1 MEYSI
6 AVVSGPDNGQT
17 FALRSGQTIVVGRGQ
32 QTGTRLQ
39 DPSVS
44 RQHCE
49 ISFLRGEL
57 RLRDLGS
64 GTGSFVNSVN
74 VTEAVLRPGDCISI
88 GDTDLRVEV
97 VGGLDAPTI
106 APARQATPPVRDLSM
121 LKDQSLHCFQ
131 IVDEIARGVTGTVFR
146 AARPDRN
153 ETVALKVL
161 WPDITQ
167 SSDER
172 RRFVRAMKTMQP
184 IRHPNIVR
192 ILNAGITEVS
202 DRPEPLCWFAM
213 ELVDGFNLQQL
224 TRNLGT
230 AGMLDWQYAYRVAVH
245 VGRALEVAYQ
255 NGIVHRGI
263 TPENVLIPRAERI
276 AKLGDL
282 MLAKA
287 LGGIAAD
294 QITRRGEL
302 IGEIPYMSPERTRGE
317 DIDHRSDLYSLGAT
331 LYTVIT
337 GQTPS
342 DAPSAAAMIRQIQ
355 EGEPLRPRTFQL
367 SINDMFEGV
376 VLKLLERR
384 PADRYQTPTELLSDL
399 ERVGR
404 FAGLKPV

>member
-1 MEYSI
+1 MNYSI
-6 AVVSGPDNGQT
+6 AVISGPDRGKT
-17 FALRSGQTIVVGRGQ
+17 FPVESGQKLVIGRGQ
-32 QTGTRLQ
+32 QTETRLL

-49 ISFLRGEL
+49 VSFQSGEL

-64 GTGSFVNSVN
+64 GTGTFLNQEG
-74 VTEAVLRPGDCISI
+74 VTAAVLRAGDRISI
-88 GDTDLRVEV
+88 GDTDLQIELVNV
-97 VGGLDAPTI
+97 ADAPTI
-106 APARQATPPVRDLSM
+106 APARSASPPARDLS
-121 LKDQSLHCFQ
+121 SLQGQVLHHFQ
-131 IVDEIARGVTGTVFR
+131 IADEVSRGVTGTVFR
-146 AARPDRN
+146 AVHTNRE
-153 ETVALKVL
+153 ETVAVKVL
-161 WPDITQ
+161 WPDISMDADQ
-167 SSDER
+167 R

-192 ILNAGITEVS
+192 ILNAGITETNVCS
-202 DRPEPLCWFAM
+202 DPLCWFAM
-213 ELVDGFNLQQL
+213 EFVDGFNLQHL
-224 TRNLGT
+224 TRSLGT
-230 AGMLDWQYAYRVAVH
+230 AGMLDWQHAYQVGVH
-245 VGRALEVAYQ
+245 IAKALEVAHEH
-255 NGIVHRGI
+255 GIVHRGI
-263 TPENVLIPRAERI
+263 TPGNILIPRSERI

-287 LGGIAAD
+287 LDGIAAD

-302 IGEIPYMSPERTRGE
+302 IGEIPFMSPERTRGE

-337 GQTPS
+337 GQTPH

-355 EGEPLRPRTFQL
+355 EQEPLRPRTFQL

-376 VLKLLERR
+376 VMRLLERR
-384 PADRYQTPTELLSDL
+384 PSARYQSSTELLSDL